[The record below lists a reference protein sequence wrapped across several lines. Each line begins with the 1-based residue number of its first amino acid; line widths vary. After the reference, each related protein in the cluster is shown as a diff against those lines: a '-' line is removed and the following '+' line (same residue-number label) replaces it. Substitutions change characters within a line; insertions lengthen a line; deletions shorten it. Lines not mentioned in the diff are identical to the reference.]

1 MGRTEKMGCRLL
13 GRKMNNTLRNRM
25 VKIQHISTKVF
36 LTALLWF
43 LGIVTIL
50 PFLWMLSASFKGV
63 NEVYSFPI
71 EWIPKNPTL
80 DGYKNLFAGDFS
92 FITFYRNSI
101 FVAAMAL
108 VGTFFSCTMAGYA
121 YSKINFVGR
130 DKIFLVKLSTT
141 MIPGMVTMLPTFIIY
156 RYLGLVNTLA
166 ALWLPMF
173 FGGTFGVMLM
183 RQSMISVPNELLE
196 SARIDGAGH
205 PRIYWSIVLPSVK
218 PAIAT
223 LLFMYFLWTWN
234 DYERPLLYIQSR
246 HLFTLP
252 FAVKYFSNEHTS
264 NVPAIMAANVV
275 SMAVIILMFC
285 FCQKYFIRS
294 VISSGIKG

>member
-1 MGRTEKMGCRLL
+1 MDR
-13 GRKMNNTLRNRM
+13 TLRLRLI
-25 VKIQHISTKVF
+25 KTRGIAAKAALS
-36 LTALLWF
+36 ALLWV
-43 LGIVTIL
+43 LGILCVF
-50 PFLWMLSASFKGV
+50 PFLWMLSTSFKGV
-63 NEVYSFPI
+63 NDVYTFPI
-71 EWIPKNPTL
+71 EWIPKNPTAA
-80 DGYKNLFAGDFS
+80 GYLNLFAGEFS
-92 FITFYRNSI
+92 FLTFYRNSV

-121 YSKINFVGR
+121 YSKINFAGR

-156 RYLGLVNTLA
+156 RTLGLVNTLT

-173 FGGTFGVMLM
+173 FGGAFGVMLM
-183 RQSMISVPNELLE
+183 RQNMISVPNELIE
-196 SARIDGAGH
+196 SAKIDGAGH
-205 PRIYWSIVLPSVK
+205 PRIYWSIMLPSVK
-218 PAIAT
+218 PSIAT

-246 HLFTLP
+246 GLFTLP
-252 FAVKYFSNEHTS
+252 FAVKYFANEQTS

-275 SMAVIILMFC
+275 SMSVILIMFF
-285 FCQKYFIRS
+285 FCQKYFVRS

>member
-1 MGRTEKMGCRLL
+1 MTNRTARHRLIKIKEL
-13 GRKMNNTLRNRM
+13 SLR
-25 VKIQHISTKVF
+25 IL
-36 LTALLWF
+36 LTVLLWA
-43 LGIVTIL
+43 LGILCIF

-63 NEVYSFPI
+63 NEVYAFPI
-71 EWIPKNPTL
+71 EWIPSSPTL
-80 DGYKNLFAGDFS
+80 EGYRHLFAGEFS
-92 FITFYRNSI
+92 FITFYTNSVL
-101 FVAAMAL
+101 VAAMAL
-108 VGTFFSCTMAGYA
+108 TGTFFSCTMAGYA
-121 YSKINFVGR
+121 YSKINFFGR
-130 DKIFLVKLSTT
+130 DKLFLLKLSTT

-156 RYLGLVNTLA
+156 RTLGLVNTLT

-173 FGGTFGVMLM
+173 FGGAFGVMLM
-183 RQSMISVPNELLE
+183 RQNMISVPNELLE

-205 PRIYWSIVLPSVK
+205 PRIYWSIMLPSTR

-246 HLFTLP
+246 GLFTLP
-252 FAVKYFSNEHTS
+252 MAVKYFSNEQSS

-275 SMAVIILMFC
+275 SMSVIIIMFF
-285 FCQKYFIRS
+285 FCQKYFVKS

>member
-1 MGRTEKMGCRLL
+1 MDR
-13 GRKMNNTLRNRM
+13 TLRLRLI
-25 VKIQHISTKVF
+25 KTRGIAAKAALS
-36 LTALLWF
+36 ALLWA
-43 LGIVTIL
+43 LGILCVF
-50 PFLWMLSASFKGV
+50 PFLWMLSTSFKGV
-63 NEVYSFPI
+63 NDVYTFPI
-71 EWIPKNPTL
+71 EWIPKNPTAA
-80 DGYKNLFAGDFS
+80 GYLNLFAGEFS
-92 FITFYRNSI
+92 FLTFYRNSV

-121 YSKINFVGR
+121 YSKINFAGR

-156 RYLGLVNTLA
+156 RTLGLVNTLT

-173 FGGTFGVMLM
+173 FGGAFGVMLM
-183 RQSMISVPNELLE
+183 RQNMISVPNELIE
-196 SARIDGAGH
+196 SAKIDGAGH
-205 PRIYWSIVLPSVK
+205 PRIYWSIMLPSVK
-218 PAIAT
+218 PSIAT

-246 HLFTLP
+246 GLFTLP
-252 FAVKYFSNEHTS
+252 FAVKYFANEQTS

-275 SMAVIILMFC
+275 SMSVILIMFF
-285 FCQKYFIRS
+285 FCQKYFVRS

>member
-1 MGRTEKMGCRLL
+1 
-13 GRKMNNTLRNRM
+13 MNKTARQIKSIIKKLT
-25 VKIQHISTKVF
+25 VKAA
-36 LTALLWF
+36 LTIILWT
-43 LGIVTIL
+43 LGIACIF
-50 PFLWMLSASFKGV
+50 PFLWMVSSSFKGI
-63 NEVYSFPI
+63 NDVYTFPI
-71 EWIPKNPTL
+71 EWIPKRPVL
-80 DGYKNLFAGDFS
+80 DGYRNLFAGEFS
-92 FITFYRNSI
+92 FLTFYRNSV

-108 VGTFFSCTMAGYA
+108 TGTFFSCTMAGYA

-130 DKIFLVKLSTT
+130 DKIFLIKLSTT

-156 RYLGLVNTLA
+156 RYLGLVNTLT
-166 ALWLPMF
+166 ALWLPMV

-183 RQSMISVPNELLE
+183 RQNMVSVPNELIE
-196 SARIDGAGH
+196 SAKIDGAGH
-205 PRIYWSIVLPSVK
+205 PRIYWSIMLPSVK
-218 PAIAT
+218 PSIAT

-246 HLFTLP
+246 SLFTLP
-252 FAVKYFSNEHTS
+252 FAVKYFANEQTS

-275 SMAVIILMFC
+275 SMFVIILMFF

>member
-1 MGRTEKMGCRLL
+1 MYDRA
-13 GRKMNNTLRNRM
+13 LRNRLLKTKELSIKTLTTLVLWFVGILTVFPFIWM
-25 VKIQHISTKVF
+25 IST
-36 LTALLWF
+36 
-43 LGIVTIL
+43 
-50 PFLWMLSASFKGV
+50 SFKGI
-63 NEVYSFPI
+63 NDVYNFPI
-71 EWIPKNPTL
+71 EWIPKNPTI
-80 DGYKNLFAGDFS
+80 DGYRNLFAGEFS

-130 DKIFLVKLSTT
+130 DKIFLIKLSTT

-156 RYLGLVNTLA
+156 RTLGLVNTLT

-173 FGGTFGVMLM
+173 FGGAFGVMLM
-183 RQSMISVPNELLE
+183 RQNMISVPNELIE
-196 SARIDGAGH
+196 SAKIDGAGH
-205 PRIYWSIVLPSVK
+205 PRIYWSIMLPTVK

-234 DYERPLLYIQSR
+234 DYERPLIYIQSR

-252 FAVKYFSNEHTS
+252 FAVNYFANEQTQ

-275 SMAVIILMFC
+275 SMSVIMIMF
-285 FCQKYFIRS
+285 FLCQKYFVRS
-294 VISSGIKG
+294 VVTSGIKG